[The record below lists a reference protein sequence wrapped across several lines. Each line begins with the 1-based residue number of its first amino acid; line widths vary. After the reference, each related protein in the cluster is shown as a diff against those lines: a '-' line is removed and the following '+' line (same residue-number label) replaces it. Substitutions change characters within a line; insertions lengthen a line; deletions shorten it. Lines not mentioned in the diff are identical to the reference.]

1 MAMFEKKVIPENA
14 VTVGIPDHSGQDR
27 KRERAAIE
35 GDHSSAQNKDDAIKR
50 LARFLTGINNE
61 ILKPLFLV
69 ILVGLTLFFLAF
81 VFSKIEDYQISIISW
96 LVSLIFGIAEIFP
109 SIFLK

>member
-1 MAMFEKKVIPENA
+1 MAKFEKKVILENA
-14 VTVGIPDHSGQDR
+14 ATVGIPDHSGQDR

-35 GDHSSAQNKDDAIKR
+35 GDHLSAQNKDDAIKR

-69 ILVGLTLFFLAF
+69 ILVGLTLYFLAF
-81 VFSKIEDYQISIISW
+81 VFSKMEDYQISIISMW
-96 LVSLIFGIAEIFP
+96 FGIFFCGER
-109 SIFLK
+109 